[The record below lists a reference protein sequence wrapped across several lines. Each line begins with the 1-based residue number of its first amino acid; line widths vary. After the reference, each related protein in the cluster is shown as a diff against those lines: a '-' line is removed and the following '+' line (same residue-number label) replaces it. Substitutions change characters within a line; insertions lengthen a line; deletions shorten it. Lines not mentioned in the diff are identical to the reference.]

1 MGRKALPKVVTSE
14 GLTEFVQSGKHEKIA
29 PLKQGESPPKLEV
42 VKATPTLDV
51 KTGEAP
57 NPSPQA
63 DKTLTGDAARAP
75 AAGEAD
81 ETLTDDE
88 KSLPDKAQKEI
99 LRSKRAVNEKH
110 RQMRE
115 AQEAA
120 EEADRLA
127 EAQFNERR
135 LHQQR
140 ADAAE
145 AELKALRE
153 KANPP
158 APAPKEP
165 VIEDYKLADGNYDW
179 LKFQKDT
186 SEYTR
191 KQALEDFRKEQ
202 AERDAER
209 AKAQRLEALKAEAV
223 IVSQKYPDFA
233 QVMDRQAK
241 LKGTDAD
248 NVPRFVLDFIEES
261 AHGVEIAYLLAK
273 DPEVRDKISKMT
285 PRMGTAELG
294 VLQAGL
300 VKPPSKTAS
309 PAADSVTTRT
319 NGGAPAPITPV
330 DGEGDGGHINTDP
343 AKMSYKELRAY
354 HKAQEAQEAQ
364 KRKH

>member
-1 MGRKALPKVVTSE
+1 MPKVVTSE

-29 PLKQGESPPKLEV
+29 PLKQGENPPKLEV

-51 KTGEAP
+51 KPTDDKAVSVPAERDTTAKG
-57 NPSPQA
+57 NP
-63 DKTLTGDAARAP
+63 DAGAVHD
-75 AAGEAD
+75 GAD
-81 ETLTDDE
+81 ELTDEE
-88 KSLPDKAQKEI
+88 KALPERAQKEI
-99 LRSKRAVNEKH
+99 RRAKKAVNEKH

-115 AQEAA
+115 AQESA

-145 AELKALRE
+145 ARLKELEA

-165 VIEDYKLADGNYDW
+165 VIEDYKQADGTYDW

-202 AERDAER
+202 ADREAAA
-209 AKAQRLEALKAEAV
+209 AKAKRLEELTAEAAV
-223 IVSQKYPDFA
+223 VRTKYPDFVE
-233 QVMDRQAK
+233 VMDRQAK
-241 LKGTDAD
+241 FKGTDAD

-273 DPEVRDKISKMT
+273 NPEVRDKISKMT

-294 VLQAGL
+294 VMQAGL
-300 VKPPSKTAS
+300 VKPPSVTAS
-309 PAADSVTTRT
+309 PAAKSVTPVV
-319 NGGAPAPITPV
+319 NGGAPAPIVPLT
-330 DGEGDGGHINTDP
+330 GEDSSHIETDP
-343 AKMSYKELRAY
+343 SKMDFKQLRA
-354 HKAQEAQEAQ
+354 HHRRLEAERR
-364 KRKH
+364 KR

>member
-1 MGRKALPKVVTSE
+1 MPKVVTSE

-51 KTGEAP
+51 KP
-57 NPSPQA
+57 
-63 DKTLTGDAARAP
+63 
-75 AAGEAD
+75 AGENDGKAVGNTPKDDGTVAAD
-81 ETLTDDE
+81 NRAVAPPEEDLTEDE
-88 KSLPDKAQKEI
+88 KALPEKARKEI
-99 LRSKRAVNEKH
+99 LRAKKAVNEKH
-110 RQMRE
+110 RLMRE

-127 EAQFNERR
+127 ESQFNERR

-145 AELKALRE
+145 ARLRE
-153 KANPP
+153 LEAKANPP
-158 APAPKEP
+158 AQPPKEP
-165 VIEDYKLADGNYDW
+165 VIEDYKLADGTYDW

-209 AKAQRLEALKAEAV
+209 AKAARIEALKAETAV
-223 IVSQKYPDFA
+223 VRTKHPDFD
-233 QVMDRQAK
+233 QVMERQAK
-241 LKGTDAD
+241 LQGTDAD

-261 AHGVEIAYLLAK
+261 EHGVEIAYLLAK
-273 DPEVRDKISKMT
+273 NPEVREKISKMT

-294 VLQAGL
+294 VMQAGL
-300 VKPPSKTAS
+300 VKPPSVTAS
-309 PAADSVTTRT
+309 PAAKSVTPVV
-319 NGGAPAPITPV
+319 NGGAPAPITPL
-330 DGEGDGGHINTDP
+330 DGEGDGGHIQTDP
-343 AKMSYKELRAY
+343 SKMSYKELRAY
-354 HKAQEAQEAQ
+354 HRAQEAARR
-364 KRKH
+364 KR

>member
-1 MGRKALPKVVTSE
+1 MPKVVTSE

-51 KTGEAP
+51 KPTGEGDGATKSVDP
-57 NPSPQA
+57 G
-63 DKTLTGDAARAP
+63 TGSAKSAGDGHEAEDA
-75 AAGEAD
+75 
-81 ETLTDDE
+81 LTDEE
-88 KSLPDKAQKEI
+88 KTFPEKAQKEI
-99 LRSKRAVNEKH
+99 RRAKKAVNEKH
-110 RQMRE
+110 RQMKE

-127 EAQFNERR
+127 ESQFNERR
-135 LHQQR
+135 LQQQR

-145 AELKALRE
+145 AELKVLRE

-158 APAPKEP
+158 PQPPKEP
-165 VIEDYKLADGNYDW
+165 AIEDYKLADGNYDW
-179 LKFQKDT
+179 VKFQKDT

-202 AERDAER
+202 AEKDAER
-209 AKAQRLEALKAEAV
+209 AKAARIEALKAEAATLGT
-223 IVSQKYPDFA
+223 KYPDFVE
-233 QVMDRQAK
+233 VMERQAK

-273 DPEVRDKISKMT
+273 NPEVRDKISKLT

-294 VLQAGL
+294 ALQAGL
-300 VKPPSKTAS
+300 VKPPSVTAS
-309 PAADSVTTRT
+309 PAAKSVTPVV
-319 NGGAPAPITPV
+319 NGGAPAPITPL

-343 AKMSYKELRAY
+343 SKMSYKELRAY
-354 HKAQEAQEAQ
+354 HKAQEAE
-364 KRKH
+364 KRRRN